1 MMFRP
6 LSRAIEFAVYYP
18 IRIVAAAIILTALL
32 FVPLGWSAWQAYLIF
47 QNTVV
52 VDFQLQAQA
61 GKIVHLDE
69 VLTMS
74 SQMAAAT
81 GNLAWEERYIKFEPE
96 LGEAIKQAIALAPEA
111 YEGEGAKE
119 TEIANNRLVAMETEA
134 FKLVRRGDLP
144 QAQALL
150 NNPEYLSNKQIYI
163 AGIERSE
170 LAIANRIEAN
180 LANFRQTLFFAS
192 TLAVISL
199 ITLIPLWAVVLKAL
213 QLYMKDREIA
223 RQQILEANS
232 QLEIKVAERTADLAK
247 ANEEITSLND
257 QLKKENMRL
266 GTELDVAR
274 KLQMMV
280 LPKHEELLEI
290 TDLDIACYMASA
302 TEVGGDYY
310 DVIKVGNR
318 IFISIGDVTGHGL
331 ESGVMA
337 IMAQTAIQTLLT
349 AEITEAVQ
357 FHNFLNQVLYKNTQR
372 MELSKNMTL
381 VMLDYQSGELILSGQ
396 HESIFVIR
404 SDGTIEEIDTIDL
417 GFPLALEKDITTFI
431 ARTQISLHPGDV
443 VVLYTDGIPE
453 AENTKKQ
460 FYGLER
466 FQNVL
471 ITNHQLTAL
480 EISRAVV
487 DDLTAYIGDGRV
499 FDDIT
504 LVIFKKI

>member
-1 MMFRP
+1 MFRP
-6 LSRAIEFAVYYP
+6 LSRAIQVAMYYP

-32 FVPLGWSAWQAYLIF
+32 FIPLGWSSWQTYLIF
-47 QNTVV
+47 QNTVA

-81 GNLAWEERYIKFEPE
+81 GDSEWEARYLKFEPE
-96 LGEAIKQAIALAPEA
+96 LGAAIKQAIAIAPEA
-111 YEGEGAKE
+111 YEGEGAQE
-119 TEIANNRLVAMETEA
+119 TEIANNRLVVMETKA
-134 FKLVRRGDLP
+134 FELVRQGNLS
-144 QAQALL
+144 QAQAML
-150 NNPEYLSNKQIYI
+150 NSREYLGNKRIYI
-163 AGIERSE
+163 DGIARSE
-170 LAIANRIEAN
+170 LAIANRIQAN

-192 TLAVISL
+192 TLAVVSL
-199 ITLIPLWAVVLKAL
+199 ITLIPLWAVVLKVL
-213 QLYMKDREIA
+213 QMYIKDREIA
-223 RQQILEANS
+223 RQEVLKANS

-247 ANEEITSLND
+247 ANEAITGLNA
-257 QLKKENMRL
+257 QLKQENMRL

-280 LPKHEELLEI
+280 LPKHEELSEI

-310 DVIKVGNR
+310 DVVKIGNR

-357 FHNFLNQVLYKNTQR
+357 FHNLLNQVLYKNTQR

-396 HESIFVIR
+396 HESIFVVR
-404 SDGTIEEIDTIDL
+404 ADGAIEEIDTIDL

-431 ARTQISLHPGDV
+431 ARTQINLHSGDV

-453 AENTKKQ
+453 AENGEKQ
-460 FYGLER
+460 FYGLAR
-466 FQNVL
+466 FQEVL
-471 ITNHQLTAL
+471 IANHQSTAL
-480 EISRAVV
+480 EISQAVV
-487 DDLTAYIGDGRV
+487 EDLMAYIGDSRV